1 MLRKNITYSDIP
13 FFITK
18 NSFTNDLNLVNDLV
32 AIRQSVKNIIM
43 SDLGDRAFDFDF
55 GSGLYSTIF
64 ENLTL
69 EVILFIQTRIANNL
83 RNYEGRV
90 NLNDVIVTENA
101 EENSLQIVVDF
112 SIPDLNIN
120 DVITIDLTRTR

>member
-18 NSFTNDLNLVNDLV
+18 NSFTNDLNLVNDLS

-43 SDLGDRAFDFDF
+43 SDLGDRAFDFEF

-69 EVILFIQTRIANNL
+69 EVILFIQTRIGTNL

-101 EENSLQIVVDF
+101 EANSLQIVVDF

-120 DVITIDLTRTR
+120 DVITVDLTRTR

>member
-1 MLRKNITYSDIP
+1 
-13 FFITK
+13 
-18 NSFTNDLNLVNDLV
+18 
-32 AIRQSVKNIIM
+32 M

-90 NLNDVIVTENA
+90 NLNDVIVSENA
-101 EENSLQIVVDF
+101 EENSLQVVVDF

>member
-13 FFITK
+13 FFISK
-18 NSFTNDLNLVNDLV
+18 NSFTNDLNLVNDLS

-90 NLNDVIVTENA
+90 NLNDVIVSENA
-101 EENSLQIVVDF
+101 EENSLQVVVDF

>member
-13 FFITK
+13 FFISK
-18 NSFTNDLNLVNDLV
+18 NSFTNDLNLVNDLS

-43 SDLGDRAFDFDF
+43 SDLGDRAFDFYF

-83 RNYEGRV
+83 RNFF
-90 NLNDVIVTENA
+90 I
-101 EENSLQIVVDF
+101 SKF
-112 SIPDLNIN
+112 S
-120 DVITIDLTRTR
+120 